1 MSKDLL
7 ANIMKKMKKCYKRN
21 LVKDIKL
28 FLKKKKKKTQK
39 YSHEYYKYLLKMKKK
54 TNKLVEYRKK
64 IL

>member
-54 TNKLVEYRKK
+54 KQTC
-64 IL
+64 

>member
-21 LVKDIKL
+21 LVKDIKI
-28 FLKKKKKKTQK
+28 FLKNKKKKKQK
-39 YSHEYYKYLLKMKKK
+39 YSHKYYKYLSKMKKTK
-54 TNKLVEYRKK
+54 TNLLSIEKK